1 MDSYLTFDSQ
11 ISQFNIFMKKNQMP
25 HVIFVN
31 STCLPQI
38 YRYKIKTLKNKD
50 LCVIIDVNC
59 GRQEQNDH
67 CQAPTYTNY
76 PIFADKKSLGTQA
89 SSFQLTVFTLYS
101 DYGVENIDGDNGD
114 GDKPPSP
121 VFLDCHVGTI
131 CLPS

>member
-89 SSFQLTVFTLYS
+89 SSSQFSHFTLIMVS
-101 DYGVENIDGDNGD
+101 RILTAIMVMVTN
-114 GDKPPSP
+114 PPVRS
-121 VFLDCHVGTI
+121 FLIVM
-131 CLPS
+131 